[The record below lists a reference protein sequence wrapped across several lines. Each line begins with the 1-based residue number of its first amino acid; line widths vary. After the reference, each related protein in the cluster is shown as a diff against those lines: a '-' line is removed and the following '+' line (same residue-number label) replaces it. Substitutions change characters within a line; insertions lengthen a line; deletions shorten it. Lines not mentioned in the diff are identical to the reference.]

1 MGLQPGKNH
10 DYSHSDYSGTNW
22 LVYNDYTMI
31 NILNCQVIKYLDE
44 IPKLDPWP
52 FPANSMA
59 RGVPS

>member
-31 NILNCQVIKYLDE
+31 NILNCQVIKYLDGG
-44 IPKLDPWP
+44 WY
-52 FPANSMA
+52 PAMSSTMA
-59 RGVPS
+59 C